1 MYDRR
6 NAVVAVVLLSQL
18 LDLDFVSMQKTPFLI
33 ILAYFMK
40 IIFSLL
46 VRIVVTLFF
55 HWSRREHVMRLSVF
69 DSTRQSHQGDNVC
82 LRTAILLQSHW
93 SRTAVVR

>member
-55 HWSRREHVMRLSVF
+55 HWSRRESRHEVERL
-69 DSTRQSHQGDNVC
+69 
-82 LRTAILLQSHW
+82 
-93 SRTAVVR
+93 